1 VISSA
6 SNAVVILQTIL
17 SEAKQQ
23 ETDFKFVSTLAQSLT
38 QACSESQA
46 KDMITELR
54 KVKDRLLRVNRTAG
68 DQHRQLKPFIPHVET
83 LEQGI
88 IDITMWING
97 GEELLASHRI
107 DGDMSKVE
115 ERLKE
120 HEVRFEFYIFKYM

>member
-1 VISSA
+1 
-6 SNAVVILQTIL
+6 
-17 SEAKQQ
+17 
-23 ETDFKFVSTLAQSLT
+23 
-38 QACSESQA
+38 
-46 KDMITELR
+46 
-54 KVKDRLLRVNRTAG
+54 VKDRLLRVNRTAG